1 MPDTPET
8 MDFLLMALGA
18 TAVLMAGYVG
28 SMFVRYRNL
37 QKDAELIQQLAE
49 DDE

>member
-8 MDFLLMALGA
+8 MNFLLMALGA
-18 TAVLMAGYVG
+18 TAVLTIGYIG

-37 QKDAELIQQLAE
+37 QKDIELIQQLTE